1 MTGGADHPTCGT
13 RPEGRSPWGGCPLGW
28 ATDGRDL
35 MGSDQRRVVVDGV
48 AAAAIYYAEMGYPED
63 VARSWLLARLQQVGA
78 TDAEVVRDAAES
90 VARQPQPLEESAEE
104 TERARPIRE
113 MLGVTSAED
122 QLSAALTAREWLERL
137 AADLSRE

>member
-1 MTGGADHPTCGT
+1 
-13 RPEGRSPWGGCPLGW
+13 
-28 ATDGRDL
+28 

-48 AAAAIYYAEMGYPED
+48 AAAAIYFAEMGYPED
-63 VARSWLLARLQQVGA
+63 VARGWLLARLQQVGA

-90 VARQPQPLEESAEE
+90 VARQPQPVEESAEE

-122 QLSAALTAREWLERL
+122 RLSAALTAREWLERL